1 MGLTVDIDTTQIV
14 KLAEKAM
21 KKHREMIPILR
32 QDMKV
37 VAEKVLYE
45 AVKRT
50 PVGKAGKQNRELGH
64 RGSGTTRR
72 QWLIKPAGDLAYD
85 IRNDGKVA
93 LFLDQ
98 GTKPYVI
105 RPVKKKALA
114 FVAGGKP
121 VVVKSVNHPG
131 IKARNMTGQAKEVG
145 NRLIKEVFMRRAKE
159 LGDLK

>member
-21 KKHREMIPILR
+21 KKHREMIPVLNK
-32 QDMKV
+32 DMQY
-37 VAEKVLYE
+37 VASQVMFTAAKT
-45 AVKRT
+45 T
-50 PVGKAGKQNRELGH
+50 PIKT
-64 RGSGTTRR
+64 GTTRR

-105 RPVKKKALA
+105 KPVKKKALA

-121 VVVKSVNHPG
+121 VVVRSVNHPG